1 MKTKVKNKN
10 SFTKELSVTVSW
22 KDLKEDYQ
30 KAFDKAK
37 DHYTPPGGRKG
48 KVYGVQLKL
57 FKKNYTPSIEAQFSE
72 NSVNDYYRKAIAD
85 LKLSPINQGQI
96 THLSFHEGDD
106 LIFKIEFEI
115 KPEIKLPNY
124 KKKFKVSAIKY
135 IPSKKDLEDS
145 LIDLQ
150 NRFSTMEEVET
161 GADKDHFLFVDLQEL
176 NAGAPIIGKKIE
188 KQYVRL
194 GFGAFKNE
202 AFKMIKGIKKDEQR
216 NVSIDIDGKKVD
228 YQVFVHKVEKQIIPK
243 LDNKFASKVEPNLK
257 TLKQLKDKINDNIS
271 QSFENEHAKEIN
283 NAIMNYF
290 VDKTKLDAPES
301 MIQNYLDHIIENN
314 KAQQPNLTK
323 EREEEMRNS
332 GLEGAIFNVKWY
344 LIKEKII
351 NDQKISVSK
360 EDMESKKNDLI
371 NQEPQNEQSIKDFLK
386 NPENQ
391 QRFFDDMLSEKLF
404 DYLNSN
410 RPIISIGPEQS
421 EVGEILSRSCQLH
434 S

>member
-10 SFTKELSVTVSW
+10 SFTKEISVTVPW
-22 KDLKEDYQ
+22 KNLKEDYQ

-37 DHYTPPGGRKG
+37 NHYTPPGGRKG
-48 KVYGVQLKL
+48 KVFGVQLKL

-96 THLSFHEGDD
+96 THLTFHEGED
-106 LIFKIEFEI
+106 LVFKIEFEF

-135 IPSKKDLEDS
+135 IPSKKDIDDS
-145 LIDLQ
+145 LSDLQ
-150 NRFSTMEEVET
+150 NRFSSMEEVKD
-161 GADKDHFLFVDLQEL
+161 GAEKEHFLFVDLQEL
-176 NAGAPIIGKKIE
+176 DSGSPVIGKKIE

-194 GFGAFKNE
+194 GFGAFKN
-202 AFKMIKGIKKDEQR
+202 AALKTMKGIKKDEQR
-216 NVSIDIDGKKVD
+216 NVTIDIEGKKVD

-243 LDNKFASKVEPNLK
+243 LDNKFAATVEPGLK
-257 TLKQLKDKINDNIS
+257 TLKELKDKIKDNIN
-271 QSFENEHAKEIN
+271 QSFENEHVKEIN
-283 NAIMNYF
+283 NGIINYF

-323 EREEEMRNS
+323 DQEEEMRNS

-351 NDQKISVSK
+351 NDEKISVSK
-360 EDMESKKNDLI
+360 EDIDNKTKDLI
-371 NQEPQNEQSIKDFLK
+371 KREPQNEKSIKDFLK

-404 DYLNSN
+404 DFIKDYVNVKVNKKKSDELRKSKGDLN
-410 RPIISIGPEQS
+410 G
-421 EVGEILSRSCQLH
+421 
-434 S
+434 

>member
-10 SFTKELSVTVSW
+10 SFTKELSVIVSW

-30 KAFDKAK
+30 KAFDRAK

-48 KVYGVQLKL
+48 KVFGVQLKL

-96 THLSFHEGDD
+96 THLSFHEGED
-106 LIFKIEFEI
+106 LNFKIEFEI

-145 LIDLQ
+145 LSDLQ
-150 NRFSTMEEVET
+150 NRFSTMEEVKT

-176 NAGAPIIGKKIE
+176 DAGAPIIGKKIE

-194 GFGAFKNE
+194 GFGAFKNK
-202 AFKMIKGIKKDEQR
+202 AFETMKGIKKDEQR
-216 NVSIDIDGKKVD
+216 NVTIDIEGKKVD
-228 YQVFVHKVEKQIIPK
+228 YQVFVHKIEKQIVPK
-243 LDNKFASKVEPNLK
+243 LDNNFAKKVEPEIK
-257 TLKQLKDKINDNIS
+257 TLKQLKDKININIA
-271 QSFENEHAKEIN
+271 QSFENEHSKEIN
-283 NAIMNYF
+283 NAIINYF
-290 VDKTKLDAPES
+290 VDKTKLEVPES
-301 MIQNYLDHIIENN
+301 MIQNYLDHLIENN

-323 EREEEMRNS
+323 EQEDEMRSS
-332 GLEGAIFNVKWY
+332 GLEGAIYNVKWY
-344 LIKEKII
+344 LIKEQLVNDEKIT
-351 NDQKISVSK
+351 VSK
-360 EDMESKKNDLI
+360 EDIGKKTDELI
-371 NQEPQNEQSIKDFLK
+371 KREPQNEKSIKDFLK

-404 DYLNSN
+404 DFLKGYVTVKVNKKKSDELRKAQGGVN
-410 RPIISIGPEQS
+410 GK
-421 EVGEILSRSCQLH
+421 
-434 S
+434 

>member
-10 SFTKELSVTVSW
+10 SFTKEISVTIPW
-22 KDLKEDYQ
+22 KNLKEDYQ

-37 DHYTPPGGRKG
+37 NHYTPPGGRKG
-48 KVYGVQLKL
+48 KVFGVQLKL

-96 THLSFHEGDD
+96 THLTFHEGED
-106 LIFKIEFEI
+106 LVFKIEFEF

-135 IPSKKDLEDS
+135 IPSKKDIDDS
-145 LIDLQ
+145 LSDLQ
-150 NRFSTMEEVET
+150 NRFSSMEEVKD
-161 GADKDHFLFVDLQEL
+161 GADKEHFLFVDLQEL
-176 NAGAPIIGKKIE
+176 DSGSPVIGKKIE

-194 GFGAFKNE
+194 GFGAFKN
-202 AFKMIKGIKKDEQR
+202 AALKTMKGIKKDEQR
-216 NVSIDIDGKKVD
+216 NVTIDIEGKKVD

-243 LDNKFASKVEPNLK
+243 LDNKFAATVEPGLK
-257 TLKQLKDKINDNIS
+257 TLKELKDKIKDNIN
-271 QSFENEHAKEIN
+271 QSFENEHVKEIN
-283 NAIMNYF
+283 NGIINYF

-323 EREEEMRNS
+323 DQEEEMRNS

-351 NDQKISVSK
+351 NDEKISVSK
-360 EDMESKKNDLI
+360 EDIDNKTKDLI
-371 NQEPQNEQSIKDFLK
+371 KREPQNEKSIKDFLK
-386 NPENQ
+386 KPENQ

-404 DYLNSN
+404 DFIKDYVNVKVNKKKSDELRKSKGDLN
-410 RPIISIGPEQS
+410 G
-421 EVGEILSRSCQLH
+421 
-434 S
+434 

>member
-85 LKLSPINQGQI
+85 LKLSPINQGKI

-106 LIFKIEFEI
+106 LVFKIEFEI

-124 KKKFKVSAIKY
+124 KKRFKVSAIKY

-145 LIDLQ
+145 LTDLQ
-150 NRFSTMEEVET
+150 NRFSTMEEVTT

-194 GFGAFKNE
+194 GFGAFKNK
-202 AFKMIKGIKKDEQR
+202 AFKTMKGIKKEEQR
-216 NVSIDIDGKKVD
+216 NVSIDIEGKKVD

-243 LDNKFASKVEPNLK
+243 LDNKFASKVEPDLK
-257 TLKQLKDKINDNIS
+257 TLKQLKDKINNNIS

-283 NAIMNYF
+283 NAIINYF

-323 EREEEMRNS
+323 EQEEEMRNS

-404 DYLNSN
+404 DYLKDYASVKVIKKKSDELRKAQGGVN
-410 RPIISIGPEQS
+410 G
-421 EVGEILSRSCQLH
+421 
-434 S
+434 

>member
-10 SFTKELSVTVSW
+10 SFTKEISVTVPW
-22 KDLKEDYQ
+22 KNLKEDYQ

-48 KVYGVQLKL
+48 KVFGVQLKL

-96 THLSFHEGDD
+96 THLTFHEGED
-106 LIFKIEFEI
+106 LVFKIEFEF

-135 IPSKKDLEDS
+135 IPSKKDIDDS
-145 LIDLQ
+145 LSDLQ
-150 NRFSTMEEVET
+150 NRFSSMEEVKD
-161 GADKDHFLFVDLQEL
+161 GADKEHFLFVDLQEL
-176 NAGAPIIGKKIE
+176 DSGSPVIGKKIE

-194 GFGAFKNE
+194 GFGAFKN
-202 AFKMIKGIKKDEQR
+202 AALKTMKGIKKDEQR
-216 NVSIDIDGKKVD
+216 NVTIDIEGKKVD

-243 LDNKFASKVEPNLK
+243 LDNKFAATVEPGLK
-257 TLKQLKDKINDNIS
+257 TLKELKDKIKDNIN
-271 QSFENEHAKEIN
+271 QSFENEHIKEIN
-283 NAIMNYF
+283 NGIINYF

-323 EREEEMRNS
+323 DQEEEMRNS

-351 NDQKISVSK
+351 NDEKISVSK
-360 EDMESKKNDLI
+360 EDIDNKTKDLI
-371 NQEPQNEQSIKDFLK
+371 KREPQNEKSIKDFLK

-404 DYLNSN
+404 DFIKDYVNVKVNKKKSDELRKSKGDLN
-410 RPIISIGPEQS
+410 G
-421 EVGEILSRSCQLH
+421 
-434 S
+434 

>member
-10 SFTKELSVTVSW
+10 SFTKEISVTVPW
-22 KDLKEDYQ
+22 KNLKEDYQ

-48 KVYGVQLKL
+48 KVFGVQLKL

-96 THLSFHEGDD
+96 THLTFHEGED
-106 LIFKIEFEI
+106 LVFKIEFEF

-135 IPSKKDLEDS
+135 IPSKKDIDDS
-145 LIDLQ
+145 LSDLQ
-150 NRFSTMEEVET
+150 NRFSSMEEVKD
-161 GADKDHFLFVDLQEL
+161 GADKEHFLFVDLQEL
-176 NAGAPIIGKKIE
+176 DSGSPVIGKKIE

-194 GFGAFKNE
+194 GFGAFKN
-202 AFKMIKGIKKDEQR
+202 AALKTMKGIKKDEQR
-216 NVSIDIDGKKVD
+216 NVTIDIEGKKVD

-243 LDNKFASKVEPNLK
+243 LDNKFAATVEPGLK
-257 TLKQLKDKINDNIS
+257 TLKELKDKIKDNIN
-271 QSFENEHAKEIN
+271 QSFENEHVKEIN
-283 NAIMNYF
+283 NGIINYF

-323 EREEEMRNS
+323 DQEEEMRNS

-351 NDQKISVSK
+351 NDEKISVSK
-360 EDMESKKNDLI
+360 EDIDNKTKDLI
-371 NQEPQNEQSIKDFLK
+371 KREPQNEKSIKDFLK

-404 DYLNSN
+404 DFIKDYVNVKVNKKKSDDLRKSKGDLN
-410 RPIISIGPEQS
+410 G
-421 EVGEILSRSCQLH
+421 
-434 S
+434 

>member
-10 SFTKELSVTVSW
+10 SFTKEISVTVPW
-22 KDLKEDYQ
+22 KNLKEDYQ

-48 KVYGVQLKL
+48 KVFGVQLKL

-96 THLSFHEGDD
+96 THLTFHEGQD
-106 LIFKIEFEI
+106 LVFKIEFEF

-135 IPSKKDLEDS
+135 IPSKKDIDDS
-145 LIDLQ
+145 LSDLQ
-150 NRFSTMEEVET
+150 NRFSSMEEVKD
-161 GADKDHFLFVDLQEL
+161 GADKEHFLFVDLQEL
-176 NAGAPIIGKKIE
+176 DSGSPVIGKKIE

-194 GFGAFKNE
+194 GFGAFKN
-202 AFKMIKGIKKDEQR
+202 AALKTMKGIKKDEQR
-216 NVSIDIDGKKVD
+216 NVTIDIEGKKVD

-243 LDNKFASKVEPNLK
+243 LDNKFAATVEPGLK
-257 TLKQLKDKINDNIS
+257 TLKELKDKIKDNIN
-271 QSFENEHAKEIN
+271 QSFENEHVKEIN
-283 NAIMNYF
+283 NGIINYF

-323 EREEEMRNS
+323 DQEEEMRNS

-351 NDQKISVSK
+351 NDEKISVSK
-360 EDMESKKNDLI
+360 EDIDNKTKDLI
-371 NQEPQNEQSIKDFLK
+371 KREPQNEKSIKDFLK

-404 DYLNSN
+404 DFIKDYVNVKVNKKKSDELRKSKGDLN
-410 RPIISIGPEQS
+410 G
-421 EVGEILSRSCQLH
+421 
-434 S
+434 

>member
-1 MKTKVKNKN
+1 LKTKVKNKN
-10 SFTKELSVTVSW
+10 SFTKEISVTVPW
-22 KDLKEDYQ
+22 KNLKEDYQ

-48 KVYGVQLKL
+48 KVFGVQLKL

-96 THLSFHEGDD
+96 THLTFHEGED
-106 LIFKIEFEI
+106 LVFKIEFEF

-135 IPSKKDLEDS
+135 IPSKKDIDDS
-145 LIDLQ
+145 LSDLQ
-150 NRFSTMEEVET
+150 NRFSSMEEVKD
-161 GADKDHFLFVDLQEL
+161 GADKEHFLFVDLQEL
-176 NAGAPIIGKKIE
+176 DSGSPVIGKKIE

-194 GFGAFKNE
+194 GFGAFKN
-202 AFKMIKGIKKDEQR
+202 AALKTMKGIKKDEQR
-216 NVSIDIDGKKVD
+216 NVTIDIEGKKVD

-243 LDNKFASKVEPNLK
+243 LDNKFAATVEPGLK
-257 TLKQLKDKINDNIS
+257 TLKELKDKIKDNIN
-271 QSFENEHAKEIN
+271 QSFENEHVKEIN
-283 NAIMNYF
+283 NGIINYF

-323 EREEEMRNS
+323 DQEEEMRNS

-351 NDQKISVSK
+351 NDEKISVSK
-360 EDMESKKNDLI
+360 EDIDNKTKDLI
-371 NQEPQNEQSIKDFLK
+371 KREPQNEKSIKDFLK

-404 DYLNSN
+404 DFIKDYVNVKVNKKKSDELRKSKGDLN
-410 RPIISIGPEQS
+410 G
-421 EVGEILSRSCQLH
+421 
-434 S
+434 

>member
-1 MKTKVKNKN
+1 LKTKVKNKN
-10 SFTKELSVTVSW
+10 SFTKEISVTVPW
-22 KDLKEDYQ
+22 KNLKEDYQ
-30 KAFDKAK
+30 KAFNKAK

-48 KVYGVQLKL
+48 KVFGVQLKL

-96 THLSFHEGDD
+96 THLTFHEGED
-106 LIFKIEFEI
+106 LVFKIEFEF

-135 IPSKKDLEDS
+135 IPSKKDIDDS
-145 LIDLQ
+145 LSDLQ
-150 NRFSTMEEVET
+150 NRFSSMEEVKD
-161 GADKDHFLFVDLQEL
+161 GADKEHFLFVDLQEL
-176 NAGAPIIGKKIE
+176 DSGSPVIGKKIE

-194 GFGAFKNE
+194 GFGAFKN
-202 AFKMIKGIKKDEQR
+202 AALKTMKGIKKDEQR
-216 NVSIDIDGKKVD
+216 NVTIDIEGKKVD

-243 LDNKFASKVEPNLK
+243 LDNKFAATVEPGLK
-257 TLKQLKDKINDNIS
+257 TLKELKDKIKDNIN
-271 QSFENEHAKEIN
+271 QSFENEHVKEIN
-283 NAIMNYF
+283 NGIINYF

-323 EREEEMRNS
+323 DQEEEMRNS

-351 NDQKISVSK
+351 NDEKISVSK
-360 EDMESKKNDLI
+360 EDIDNKTKDLI
-371 NQEPQNEQSIKDFLK
+371 KREPQNEKSIKDFLK

-404 DYLNSN
+404 DFIKDYVNVKVNKKKSDELRKSKGDLN
-410 RPIISIGPEQS
+410 G
-421 EVGEILSRSCQLH
+421 
-434 S
+434 

>member
-10 SFTKELSVTVSW
+10 SFTKEISVTVPW
-22 KDLKEDYQ
+22 KNLKEDYQ
-30 KAFDKAK
+30 KAFNKAK

-48 KVYGVQLKL
+48 KVFGVQLKL

-96 THLSFHEGDD
+96 THLTFHEGED
-106 LIFKIEFEI
+106 LIFKIEFEF

-135 IPSKKDLEDS
+135 IPSKKDIDDS
-145 LIDLQ
+145 LSDLQ
-150 NRFSTMEEVET
+150 NRFSSMEEVKD
-161 GADKDHFLFVDLQEL
+161 GADKEHFLFVDLQEL
-176 NAGAPIIGKKIE
+176 DSGSPVIGKKIE

-194 GFGAFKNE
+194 GFGAFKN
-202 AFKMIKGIKKDEQR
+202 AALKTMKGIKKDEQR
-216 NVSIDIDGKKVD
+216 NVTIDIEGKKVD

-243 LDNKFASKVEPNLK
+243 LDNKFAATVEPGLK
-257 TLKQLKDKINDNIS
+257 TLKELKDKIKDNIN
-271 QSFENEHAKEIN
+271 QSFENEHVKEIN
-283 NAIMNYF
+283 NGIINYF

-323 EREEEMRNS
+323 DQEEEMRNS

-351 NDQKISVSK
+351 NDEKISVSK
-360 EDMESKKNDLI
+360 EDIDNKTKDLI
-371 NQEPQNEQSIKDFLK
+371 KREPQNEKSIKDFLK

-404 DYLNSN
+404 DFIKDYVNVKVNKKKSDDLRKSKGDLN
-410 RPIISIGPEQS
+410 G
-421 EVGEILSRSCQLH
+421 
-434 S
+434 

>member
-10 SFTKELSVTVSW
+10 SFTKEISVTVPW
-22 KDLKEDYQ
+22 KNLKEDYQ

-37 DHYTPPGGRKG
+37 NHYTPPGGRKG
-48 KVYGVQLKL
+48 KVFGVQLKL

-96 THLSFHEGDD
+96 THLTFHEGED
-106 LIFKIEFEI
+106 LVFKIEFEF

-135 IPSKKDLEDS
+135 IPSKKDIDDS
-145 LIDLQ
+145 LSDLQ
-150 NRFSTMEEVET
+150 NRFSSMEEVKD
-161 GADKDHFLFVDLQEL
+161 GADKEHFLFVDLQEL
-176 NAGAPIIGKKIE
+176 DSGSPVIGKKIE

-194 GFGAFKNE
+194 GFGAFKN
-202 AFKMIKGIKKDEQR
+202 AALKTMKGIKKDEQR
-216 NVSIDIDGKKVD
+216 NVTIDIEGKKVD

-243 LDNKFASKVEPNLK
+243 LDNKFAATVEPGLK
-257 TLKQLKDKINDNIS
+257 TLKELKDKIKDNIN
-271 QSFENEHAKEIN
+271 QSFENEHVKEIN
-283 NAIMNYF
+283 NGIINYF

-323 EREEEMRNS
+323 DQEEEMRNS

-351 NDQKISVSK
+351 NDEKISVSK
-360 EDMESKKNDLI
+360 EDIDNKTKDLI
-371 NQEPQNEQSIKDFLK
+371 KREPQNEKSIKDFLK
-386 NPENQ
+386 KPENQ

-404 DYLNSN
+404 DFIKDYVNVKVNKKKSDELRKSKGDLN
-410 RPIISIGPEQS
+410 G
-421 EVGEILSRSCQLH
+421 
-434 S
+434 

>member
-10 SFTKELSVTVSW
+10 SFTKEISVTVPW
-22 KDLKEDYQ
+22 KNLKDDYQ

-37 DHYTPPGGRKG
+37 NHYTPPGGRKG
-48 KVYGVQLKL
+48 KVFGVQLKL

-96 THLSFHEGDD
+96 THLTFHEGED
-106 LIFKIEFEI
+106 LVFKIEFEF

-135 IPSKKDLEDS
+135 IPSKKDIDDS
-145 LIDLQ
+145 LSDLQ
-150 NRFSTMEEVET
+150 NRFSSMEEVKD
-161 GADKDHFLFVDLQEL
+161 GADKEHFLFVDLQEL
-176 NAGAPIIGKKIE
+176 DSGSPVIGKKIE

-194 GFGAFKNE
+194 GFGAFKN
-202 AFKMIKGIKKDEQR
+202 AALKTMKGIKKDEQR
-216 NVSIDIDGKKVD
+216 NVSIDIEGKKVD
-228 YQVFVHKVEKQIIPK
+228 YQVFVHKVEKQITPK
-243 LDNKFASKVEPNLK
+243 LDNKFAAIVEPGLK
-257 TLKQLKDKINDNIS
+257 TLKELKDKIKDNIN
-271 QSFENEHAKEIN
+271 QSFENEHIKEIN
-283 NAIMNYF
+283 NGIINYF

-323 EREEEMRNS
+323 DQEEEMRNS

-351 NDQKISVSK
+351 DDEKISVSK
-360 EDMESKKNDLI
+360 EDIDNKTKDLI
-371 NQEPQNEQSIKDFLK
+371 KREPQNENSIKDFLK

-391 QRFFDDMLSEKLF
+391 QRLFDDMLSEKLF
-404 DYLNSN
+404 DFIKNYVNVKVNKKKSDELRKSKGDFN
-410 RPIISIGPEQS
+410 G
-421 EVGEILSRSCQLH
+421 
-434 S
+434 

>member
-10 SFTKELSVTVSW
+10 SFTKEISVTVPW
-22 KDLKEDYQ
+22 KNLKEDYQ

-48 KVYGVQLKL
+48 KVFGVQLKL

-96 THLSFHEGDD
+96 THLTFHEGED
-106 LIFKIEFEI
+106 LVFKIEFEF

-135 IPSKKDLEDS
+135 IPSKKDIDDS
-145 LIDLQ
+145 LSDLQ
-150 NRFSTMEEVET
+150 NRFSSMEEVKD
-161 GADKDHFLFVDLQEL
+161 GADKEHFLFVDLQEL
-176 NAGAPIIGKKIE
+176 DSGSPVIGKKIE

-194 GFGAFKNE
+194 GFGAFKN
-202 AFKMIKGIKKDEQR
+202 AALKTMKGIKKDEQR
-216 NVSIDIDGKKVD
+216 NVTIDIEGKKVD

-243 LDNKFASKVEPNLK
+243 LDNKFAATVEPGLK
-257 TLKQLKDKINDNIS
+257 TLKELKDKIKDNIN
-271 QSFENEHAKEIN
+271 QSFENEHVKEIN
-283 NAIMNYF
+283 NGIINYF

-323 EREEEMRNS
+323 DQEEEMRNS

-351 NDQKISVSK
+351 NDEKISVSK
-360 EDMESKKNDLI
+360 EDIDNKTKDLI
-371 NQEPQNEQSIKDFLK
+371 KREPQNEKSIKDFLK

-404 DYLNSN
+404 DFLKDYVNVKVNKKKSDDLRKSKGDLN
-410 RPIISIGPEQS
+410 G
-421 EVGEILSRSCQLH
+421 
-434 S
+434 

>member
-10 SFTKELSVTVSW
+10 SFTKEISVTVPW
-22 KDLKEDYQ
+22 KNLKEDYQ

-37 DHYTPPGGRKG
+37 NHYTPPGGRKG
-48 KVYGVQLKL
+48 KVFGVQLKL

-96 THLSFHEGDD
+96 THLTFHEGED
-106 LIFKIEFEI
+106 LVFKIEFEF

-135 IPSKKDLEDS
+135 IPSKKDIDDS
-145 LIDLQ
+145 LSDLQ
-150 NRFSTMEEVET
+150 NRFSSMEEVKD
-161 GADKDHFLFVDLQEL
+161 GADKEHFLFVDLQEL
-176 NAGAPIIGKKIE
+176 DSGSPVIGKKIE

-194 GFGAFKNE
+194 GFGAFKN
-202 AFKMIKGIKKDEQR
+202 AALKTMKGIKKDEQR
-216 NVSIDIDGKKVD
+216 NVTIDIEGKKVD

-243 LDNKFASKVEPNLK
+243 LDNKFAATVEPGLK
-257 TLKQLKDKINDNIS
+257 TLKELKDKIKDNIN
-271 QSFENEHAKEIN
+271 QSFENEHVKEIN
-283 NAIMNYF
+283 NGIINYF

-323 EREEEMRNS
+323 DQEEEMRNS

-351 NDQKISVSK
+351 NDEKISVSK
-360 EDMESKKNDLI
+360 EDIDNKTKDLI
-371 NQEPQNEQSIKDFLK
+371 KREPQNEKSIKDFLK

-404 DYLNSN
+404 DFIKDYVNVKVNKKKSDELRKSKGDFN
-410 RPIISIGPEQS
+410 G
-421 EVGEILSRSCQLH
+421 
-434 S
+434 

>member
-10 SFTKELSVTVSW
+10 SFTKEISVTVPW
-22 KDLKEDYQ
+22 KNLKEDYQ

-37 DHYTPPGGRKG
+37 NHYTPPGGRKG
-48 KVYGVQLKL
+48 KVFGVQLKL

-96 THLSFHEGDD
+96 THLTFHEGED
-106 LIFKIEFEI
+106 LVFKIEFEF

-135 IPSKKDLEDS
+135 IPSKKDIDDS
-145 LIDLQ
+145 LSDLQ
-150 NRFSTMEEVET
+150 NRFSSMEEVKD
-161 GADKDHFLFVDLQEL
+161 GADKEHFLFVDLQEL
-176 NAGAPIIGKKIE
+176 DSGSPVIGKKIE

-194 GFGAFKNE
+194 GFGAFKN
-202 AFKMIKGIKKDEQR
+202 AALKTMKGIKKDEQR
-216 NVSIDIDGKKVD
+216 NVTIDIEGKKVD

-243 LDNKFASKVEPNLK
+243 LDNKFAATVEPGLK
-257 TLKQLKDKINDNIS
+257 TLKELKDKIKDNIN
-271 QSFENEHAKEIN
+271 QSFENEHVKEIN
-283 NAIMNYF
+283 NGIINYF

-323 EREEEMRNS
+323 DQEEEMRNS

-351 NDQKISVSK
+351 NDEKISVSK
-360 EDMESKKNDLI
+360 EDIDNKTKDLI
-371 NQEPQNEQSIKDFLK
+371 KREPQNEKSIKDFLK

-404 DYLNSN
+404 DFIKDYVNVKVNKKKSDDLRKSKGDLN
-410 RPIISIGPEQS
+410 G
-421 EVGEILSRSCQLH
+421 
-434 S
+434 

>member
-10 SFTKELSVTVSW
+10 SFTKEISVTVPW
-22 KDLKEDYQ
+22 KNLKEDYQ

-37 DHYTPPGGRKG
+37 NHYTPPGGRKG
-48 KVYGVQLKL
+48 KVFGVQLKL

-96 THLSFHEGDD
+96 THLTFHEGED
-106 LIFKIEFEI
+106 LVFKIEFEF

-135 IPSKKDLEDS
+135 IPSKKDIDDS
-145 LIDLQ
+145 LSDLQ
-150 NRFSTMEEVET
+150 NRFSSMEEVKD
-161 GADKDHFLFVDLQEL
+161 GADKEHFLFVDLQEL
-176 NAGAPIIGKKIE
+176 DSGSPVIGKKIE

-194 GFGAFKNE
+194 GFGAFKN
-202 AFKMIKGIKKDEQR
+202 AALKTMKGIKKDEQR
-216 NVSIDIDGKKVD
+216 NVTIDIEGKKVD

-243 LDNKFASKVEPNLK
+243 LDNKFAATVEPGLK
-257 TLKQLKDKINDNIS
+257 TLKELKDKIKDNIN
-271 QSFENEHAKEIN
+271 QSFENEHVKEIN
-283 NAIMNYF
+283 NGIINYF

-323 EREEEMRNS
+323 DQEEEMRNS

-351 NDQKISVSK
+351 NDEKISVSK
-360 EDMESKKNDLI
+360 EDIDNKTKDLI
-371 NQEPQNEQSIKDFLK
+371 KREPQNEKSIKDFLK

-404 DYLNSN
+404 DFIKNYVNVKVNKKKSDELRKSKGDFN
-410 RPIISIGPEQS
+410 G
-421 EVGEILSRSCQLH
+421 
-434 S
+434 

>member
-10 SFTKELSVTVSW
+10 SFTKEISVTVPW
-22 KDLKEDYQ
+22 KNLKEDYQ

-37 DHYTPPGGRKG
+37 NHYTPPGGRKG
-48 KVYGVQLKL
+48 KVFGVQLKL

-96 THLSFHEGDD
+96 THLTFHEGED
-106 LIFKIEFEI
+106 LVFKIEFEF

-135 IPSKKDLEDS
+135 IPSKKDIDDS
-145 LIDLQ
+145 LSDLQ
-150 NRFSTMEEVET
+150 NRFSSMEEVKD
-161 GADKDHFLFVDLQEL
+161 GADKEHFLFVDLQEL
-176 NAGAPIIGKKIE
+176 DSGSPVIGKKIE

-194 GFGAFKNE
+194 GFGAFKN
-202 AFKMIKGIKKDEQR
+202 AALKTMKGIKKDEQR
-216 NVSIDIDGKKVD
+216 NVTIDIEGKKVD

-243 LDNKFASKVEPNLK
+243 LDNKFAATVEPGLK
-257 TLKQLKDKINDNIS
+257 TLKELKDKIKDNIN
-271 QSFENEHAKEIN
+271 QSFENEHVKEIN
-283 NAIMNYF
+283 NGIINYF

-323 EREEEMRNS
+323 DQEEEMRNS

-351 NDQKISVSK
+351 NDEKISVSK
-360 EDMESKKNDLI
+360 EDIDNKTKDLI
-371 NQEPQNEQSIKDFLK
+371 KKEPQNEKSIKDFLK

-391 QRFFDDMLSEKLF
+391 QRLFDDMLSEKLF
-404 DYLNSN
+404 DFIKNYVNVKVNKKKSDELRKSKGDLN
-410 RPIISIGPEQS
+410 G
-421 EVGEILSRSCQLH
+421 
-434 S
+434 

>member
-10 SFTKELSVTVSW
+10 SFTKEISVTIPW
-22 KDLKEDYQ
+22 KNLKEDYQ

-37 DHYTPPGGRKG
+37 NHYTPPGGRKG
-48 KVYGVQLKL
+48 KVFGVQLKL

-96 THLSFHEGDD
+96 THLTFHEGED
-106 LIFKIEFEI
+106 LVFKIEFEF

-135 IPSKKDLEDS
+135 IPSKKDIDDS
-145 LIDLQ
+145 LSDLQ
-150 NRFSTMEEVET
+150 NRFSSMEEVKD
-161 GADKDHFLFVDLQEL
+161 GADKEHFLFVDLQEL
-176 NAGAPIIGKKIE
+176 DSGSPVIGKKIE

-194 GFGAFKNE
+194 GFGAFKN
-202 AFKMIKGIKKDEQR
+202 AALKTMKGIKKDEQR
-216 NVSIDIDGKKVD
+216 NVTIDIEGKKVD

-243 LDNKFASKVEPNLK
+243 LDNKFAATVEPGLK
-257 TLKQLKDKINDNIS
+257 TLKELKDKIKDNIN
-271 QSFENEHAKEIN
+271 QSFENEHVKEIN
-283 NAIMNYF
+283 NGIINYF

-323 EREEEMRNS
+323 DQEEEMRNS

-351 NDQKISVSK
+351 NDEKISVSK
-360 EDMESKKNDLI
+360 EDIDNKTKDLI
-371 NQEPQNEQSIKDFLK
+371 KREPQNEKSIKDFLK

-404 DYLNSN
+404 DFIKDYVNVKVNKKKSDELRKSKGDLN
-410 RPIISIGPEQS
+410 G
-421 EVGEILSRSCQLH
+421 
-434 S
+434 

>member
-1 MKTKVKNKN
+1 LKTKVKNKN

-404 DYLNSN
+404 DYLKDYASVKVIKKKSDELRKAQGGVN
-410 RPIISIGPEQS
+410 G
-421 EVGEILSRSCQLH
+421 
-434 S
+434 

>member
-1 MKTKVKNKN
+1 MKTKVVNKN
-10 SFTKELSVTVSW
+10 SFTQELSVTVPW
-22 KDLKEDYQ
+22 KNLKEEYQ

-48 KVYGVQLKL
+48 KVFGVQLKL

-72 NSVNDYYRKAIAD
+72 NSVNDYYRKAIEK
-85 LKLSPINQGQI
+85 LKLTPINQGQI
-96 THLSFHEGDD
+96 THLSFHEGKD
-106 LIFKIEFEI
+106 LVFKIEFEI

-145 LIDLQ
+145 LADLQ
-150 NRFSTMEEVET
+150 NRFSTMEEVT
-161 GADKDHFLFVDLQEL
+161 DGADKDHFLFVDLQEL
-176 NAGAPIIGKKIE
+176 DSGSPVIGKKIE

-202 AFKMIKGIKKDEQR
+202 AFKTIKGIKKNEQR
-216 NVSIDIDGKKVD
+216 NVTIDIEGKKVD

-243 LDNKFASKVEPNLK
+243 LDNKFAAQVEPELK
-257 TLKQLKDKINDNIS
+257 TLKQLKEKINDNIS
-271 QSFENEHAKEIN
+271 QSFENEHSKEVN
-283 NAIMNYF
+283 NAIINYF

-301 MIQNYLDHIIENN
+301 MIQNYLDHMIENN

-323 EREEEMRNS
+323 DQEDEMRNS

-344 LIKEKII
+344 LIKEQIVNDEKIT
-351 NDQKISVSK
+351 VSK
-360 EDMESKKNDLI
+360 EDIENKTKELI
-371 NQEPQNEQSIKDFLK
+371 KREPQNEKSIKDFLK

-404 DYLNSN
+404 DFLKDYATIKVNKKKSDELRKTQGGTN
-410 RPIISIGPEQS
+410 G
-421 EVGEILSRSCQLH
+421 
-434 S
+434 

>member
-10 SFTKELSVTVSW
+10 SFTKEISVTVPW
-22 KDLKEDYQ
+22 KNLKEDYQ

-37 DHYTPPGGRKG
+37 NHYTPPGGRKG
-48 KVYGVQLKL
+48 KVFGVQLKL

-96 THLSFHEGDD
+96 THLTFHEGED
-106 LIFKIEFEI
+106 LVFKIEFEF

-135 IPSKKDLEDS
+135 IPSKKDIDDS
-145 LIDLQ
+145 LSDLQ
-150 NRFSTMEEVET
+150 NRFSSMEEVKD
-161 GADKDHFLFVDLQEL
+161 GADKEHFLFVDLQEL
-176 NAGAPIIGKKIE
+176 DSGSPVIGKKIE

-194 GFGAFKNE
+194 GFGAFKN
-202 AFKMIKGIKKDEQR
+202 AALKTMKGIKKDEQR
-216 NVSIDIDGKKVD
+216 NVTIDIEGKKVD

-243 LDNKFASKVEPNLK
+243 LDNKFAATVEPGLK
-257 TLKQLKDKINDNIS
+257 TLKELKDKIKDNIN
-271 QSFENEHAKEIN
+271 QSFENEHVKEIN
-283 NAIMNYF
+283 NGIINYF

-323 EREEEMRNS
+323 DQEEEMRNS

-351 NDQKISVSK
+351 NDEKISVSK
-360 EDMESKKNDLI
+360 EDIDNKTKDLI
-371 NQEPQNEQSIKDFLK
+371 KREPQNEKSIKDFLK

-404 DYLNSN
+404 DFIKNYVNVKVNKKKSDELRKSKGDLN
-410 RPIISIGPEQS
+410 G
-421 EVGEILSRSCQLH
+421 
-434 S
+434 